1 MPACCC
7 YWLAFRSQAFQVTDQ
22 LVEMVKAS
30 KFEMD
35 DQADASHL
43 IVARGTMPEARKLM
57 VEKKPVDRADRE
69 FFYNNVLPLTPS
81 VQPLRGLSAR
91 RCCACSGRL
100 QPAHR
105 PAFEHAEL
113 VHSLCHAEG
122 IECSPPR
129 TGRVRQAESNRADRI
144 GECKPTPN
152 PDYSLTHR
160 WAFCLTRVCLRPSS
174 PHPTAKRRRYLP
186 PQCA

>member
-1 MPACCC
+1 
-7 YWLAFRSQAFQVTDQ
+7 
-22 LVEMVKAS
+22 MVKAS

-69 FFYNNVLPLTPS
+69 FFYNHVLPLTPS
-81 VQPLRGLSAR
+81 VQPLHGLSAR

-105 PAFEHAEL
+105 PAFEH
-113 VHSLCHAEG
+113 
-122 IECSPPR
+122 
-129 TGRVRQAESNRADRI
+129 
-144 GECKPTPN
+144 TPN
-152 PDYSLTHR
+152 WP
-160 WAFCLTRVCLRPSS
+160 TRSAMR
-174 PHPTAKRRRYLP
+174 KE
-186 PQCA
+186 